1 MKANDFGKLIQK
13 HNPFG
18 FKEGNEI
25 KFFKNYG
32 EVYLYAL
39 KLLKKHFPRGYID
52 VPLFL
57 NIATGQPLS
66 VCTEFTRRSSFLLT
80 INGGIFLCESVDGQ
94 LPKEKYE
101 RLMRALHVLSN
112 TQFSQDYFN
121 WAWEEFVSQSGEKE
135 E

>member
-94 LPKEKYE
+94 MPKEKYE

-121 WAWEEFVSQSGEKE
+121 WAWEEFVGELKIDN
-135 E
+135 

>member
-1 MKANDFGKLIQK
+1 MKADGLAEMIQK
-13 HNPFG
+13 YNPFF

-25 KFFKNYG
+25 LNFKDYG

-57 NIATGQPLS
+57 NIATGQPLA
-66 VCTEFTRRSSFLLT
+66 VCTEFTRRSSFLIT

-101 RLMRALHVLSN
+101 RLIILPP
-112 TQFSQDYFN
+112 TQGVRGTQDF
-121 WAWEEFVSQSGEKE
+121 AGEPNISAI
-135 E
+135 

>member
-39 KLLKKHFPRGYID
+39 KLLKKHFPRGYVD

-121 WAWEEFVSQSGEKE
+121 WAWEEFVGELKIDN
-135 E
+135 

>member
-1 MKANDFGKLIQK
+1 MRMKLAEMIQK
-13 HNPFG
+13 YNPFF

-25 KFFKNYG
+25 LNFKNYG

-57 NIATGQPLS
+57 NIATGQPLA

-121 WAWEEFVSQSGEKE
+121 WAWEEFVSQSGVKE

>member
-1 MKANDFGKLIQK
+1 MKADGLAEMIQK
-13 HNPFG
+13 YNPFF

-25 KFFKNYG
+25 LNFKNYG

-57 NIATGQPLS
+57 NIATGQPLA

-80 INGGIFLCESVDGQ
+80 INGGIFLCESADGQ
-94 LPKEKYE
+94 MPKEKYE

-112 TQFSQDYFN
+112 TQFSQDYL
-121 WAWEEFVSQSGEKE
+121 SLIHI
-135 E
+135 

>member
-39 KLLKKHFPRGYID
+39 KLLRKHLPRGYID

-57 NIATGQPLS
+57 NIATGQPLA
-66 VCTEFTRRSSFLLT
+66 VCTEFARRSSFLLT
-80 INGGIFLCESVDGQ
+80 INGGIFLCESADGQ
-94 LPKEKYE
+94 MPKEKYE

-121 WAWEEFVSQSGEKE
+121 WAWEEFVGELKIE
-135 E
+135 N

>member
-1 MKANDFGKLIQK
+1 MKADGIAEMIQK
-13 HNPFG
+13 YNPFF

-25 KFFKNYG
+25 LNFKDYG

-57 NIATGQPLS
+57 NIATGQPLY
-66 VCTEFTRRSSFLLT
+66 VCTEFTRRSSYLIT
-80 INGGIFLCESVDGQ
+80 INGGVFLCTGDDGT
-94 LPKEKYE
+94 LAKERFA
-101 RLMRALHVLSN
+101 RLFCALHALSN
-112 TQFSQDYFN
+112 TQFSQFYFDR
-121 WAWEEFVSQSGEKE
+121 AWERFVSEIVKSE

>member
-66 VCTEFTRRSSFLLT
+66 VCTEFTRRSSFLIT

-94 LPKEKYE
+94 MPKEKYE

-121 WAWEEFVSQSGEKE
+121 WAWEEFVGELKIDN
-135 E
+135 